1 MRLPLSLRA
10 RMLMG
15 FTLMAAMVIVL
26 AGFMLLQE
34 SRFRSEIQ
42 LLADQQ
48 NEVQNRLQDLREHL
62 SSMQRNAFQGAML
75 RDRKL
80 LLYAAGEATRLYEV
94 FDTMRA
100 IQIRQGSAAQGEL
113 LAFLDSTEALYREGT
128 PRSFAVLAQMAD
140 GISPDPE
147 DLSQLRL
154 DNIQLNS
161 AFDAYLNGVRGSNA
175 EQLQD
180 ALDALQRLRWISL
193 AVVALAAL
201 ALASYLFLV
210 HFHLTRPLQALSG
223 FLAGIRDPAATDE
236 RAPVQR
242 RDEIGRIALAA
253 NTMLDKL
260 RDTTVSR
267 DQFDRVLSS
276 LANALL
282 VVGAD
287 GRIVSANQAARVLIG
302 GEGSGADVELAGRHV
317 AEVLPPFIANAFA
330 QGTPLHNLEIEF
342 GHANGQ
348 RPTPVLLAMA
358 RSAPGAE
365 WIVEATDLTALR
377 ESEEKYRQVI
387 ENVTEGILVLRDGR
401 VAFANPQAAH
411 LCGLELHELAGRE
424 FLDAIHPDDLAMMT
438 QRHTARQLGL
448 PVDARVDFRIVKP
461 DGSVVWLGMNAV
473 ALPWE
478 GRQALLAFIT
488 DITAR
493 KRLEQDLQRTL
504 GERETILQ
512 NSIVGIAFLGPD
524 GRISWANQAMV
535 DMFGQP
541 LQEQVGASLEPFY
554 PSRAE
559 YLKVGAAVARA
570 ALAGEVYSAELQM
583 RRASGELFWVY
594 LSGRAVHRAD
604 LSKGTVWVAMDISR
618 RKELEDALSRTTAER
633 EAILNSA
640 LVGISLTGVDR
651 RHLWVNQRFADML
664 GFTPEELIGH
674 SSRQHYPDDE
684 AWAALGRQAYAQ
696 LLAGQPYST
705 ERRMRRKDG
714 SLLWVE
720 MSAACLDASQPER
733 GVIWTMLDI
742 SERYQAQQDIQAALD
757 KQRELNVLKS
767 SFVAMTSHEF
777 RTPLASIL
785 SSEELLRHYGE
796 RLGAQERDEL
806 FNSIEAAVKRMAE
819 MLDKVLT
826 IGRGDADLME
836 FRPRPLD
843 LAALC
848 RKLRDD
854 AITMPASGQAGRE
867 LELSLALDDPQVVA
881 DEKLLRHIL
890 GNLMSN
896 AVKYSPDGGRVQ
908 VTVTEDAGWLVF
920 EVSDQGI
927 GIPEDEL
934 PRLFDTFHRAA
945 NVGNIP
951 GTGLGL
957 AIVKRA
963 VQCHGGTIAVRS
975 QQGQGTSFTV
985 RIPCVREAAREPV
998 AQQT

>member
-1 MRLPLSLRA
+1 MSLRA

-15 FTLMAAMVIVL
+15 FALMALMVIGL

-62 SSMQRNAFQGAML
+62 SSMQRNAFQGGML

-100 IQIRQGSAAQGEL
+100 IEIRQGPAAQNEL
-113 LAFLDSTEALYREGT
+113 LAFLDSTEVLYREVT
-128 PRSFAVLAQMAD
+128 PRSFAVLAQLAD

-180 ALDALQRLRWISL
+180 ALDALQRFRWISL

-201 ALASYLFLV
+201 ALGSYLFLV
-210 HFHLTRPLQALSG
+210 HFHLTQPLQALSG
-223 FLAGIRDPAATDE
+223 FLTGISDPAATGE
-236 RAPVQR
+236 RAPVLR

-253 NTMLDKL
+253 NNMLDKL

-302 GEGSGADVELAGRHV
+302 QEAGELAGRHV
-317 AEVLPPFIANAFA
+317 DQVLPPFIANAFA

-342 GHANGQ
+342 GHAAGQ

-358 RSAPGAE
+358 RIAPGAE

-411 LCGLELHELAGRE
+411 LCGLEPHELAGRE
-424 FLDAIHPDDLAMMT
+424 FLDAVHPDDLPMMT
-438 QRHTARQLGL
+438 QRHSARQLGL
-448 PVDARVDFRIVKP
+448 AVDARVDFRIVKP
-461 DGSVVWLGMNAV
+461 DGTAVWLGMNAV
-473 ALPWE
+473 TLPWE

-488 DITAR
+488 DISAR
-493 KRLEQDLQRTL
+493 KRLEQDLQHTL
-504 GERETILQ
+504 SERETILQ

-524 GRISWANQAMV
+524 GRISWANQAMS

-541 LQEQVGASLEPFY
+541 LAAQIGASLEPFY

-559 YLKVGAAVARA
+559 YLQVGSAVARA
-570 ALAGEVYSAELQM
+570 ALAGKVYSSELQM
-583 RRASGELFWVY
+583 RRADGELFWVF

-651 RHLWVNQRFADML
+651 KHLWVNQRFADML
-664 GFTPEELIGH
+664 GFTPEELIGQ
-674 SSRQHYPDDE
+674 SSRQHYPDDTE
-684 AWAALGRQAYAQ
+684 WQLLGQQAYAL

-742 SERYQAQQDIQAALD
+742 SERYKAQQDIQAALD

-796 RLGAQERDEL
+796 RLGAEERDEL
-806 FNSIEAAVKRMAE
+806 FNSIEAAVRRMAE

-854 AITMPASGQAGRE
+854 AITMPASGQPARE
-867 LELSLALDDPQVVA
+867 LELSLALDDARVVA

-896 AVKYSPDGGRVQ
+896 AIKYSPGGGVVQ
-908 VTVTEDAGWLVF
+908 VAVREQEAWLVF
-920 EVSDQGI
+920 EVADQGI

-963 VQCHGGTIAVRS
+963 VECHGGSIAVRS
-975 QQGQGTSFTV
+975 QAGQGTCFTV
-985 RIPCVREAAREPV
+985 RIPCVREAAQAIAPEIS
-998 AQQT
+998 